1 MGAIGILTLVL
12 CAIFPLVASI
22 SKVDETVIDT
32 LKQVREQLTSI
43 ENKLKKKT
51 CEPGWLKYKGS
62 CYFFSKNSKTW
73 INAEVNT

>member
-12 CAIFPLVASI
+12 CAIFPLAASI

-43 ENKLKKKT
+43 ENKLK
-51 CEPGWLKYKGS
+51 
-62 CYFFSKNSKTW
+62 SK
-73 INAEVNT
+73 